1 MATKSRGA
9 PRATSAIIFDATLSS
24 RVSIGMRPHGLAIG
38 ALISTDRIDTWN
50 ENAPCSRRRAP
61 PAKSYDLAR
70 LGDDTVSLLTPQTPV
85 DVRRETLRRAALYA
99 TRQTGLPDQLAARL
113 IARANAAGDADPAAW
128 FDAGYFV
135 ETIRQA
141 ARLGHVLRPDQR
153 VGWKLT
159 ADPTHV
165 DGLALIEKAI
175 RLGGRDMQPAAAS
188 SPPRERRSIANRDS
202 RCAHSAARVAKM
214 RQKSPQ

>member
-1 MATKSRGA
+1 MLKKHVLALAFALVVTAA
-9 PRATSAIIFDATLSS
+9 PALAGPPLICHPIDIGTAQSLPWSSAPGWNG
-24 RVSIGMRPHGLAIG
+24 VLA
-38 ALISTDRIDTWN
+38 
-50 ENAPCSRRRAP
+50 
-61 PAKSYDLAR
+61 SYDVAR

-85 DVRRETLRRAALYA
+85 NVRRETLRRAAIYS
-99 TRQTGLPDQLAARL
+99 TRQAGLSEQLAARL
-113 IARANAAGDADPAAW
+113 IARANAAGDNDPAAW

-141 ARLGHVLRPDQR
+141 GHLGQVMRPDQL

-175 RLGGRDMQPAAAS
+175 RMGGREMQPAATYV
-188 SPPRERRSIANRDS
+188 
-202 RCAHSAARVAKM
+202 AAVRTPID
-214 RQKSPQ
+214 R

>member
-1 MATKSRGA
+1 MLKKLLLPLALALVVTAA
-9 PRATSAIIFDATLSS
+9 PALAGPPLICHPIDIGTAQSLPWSSAP
-24 RVSIGMRPHGLAIG
+24 GWNG
-38 ALISTDRIDTWN
+38 AL
-50 ENAPCSRRRAP
+50 A
-61 PAKSYDLAR
+61 SYSLAH

-85 DVRRETLRRAALYA
+85 NVRRETLRRAAIYA
-99 TRQTGLPDQLAARL
+99 TRQAGLAELLATKL

-141 ARLGHVLRPDQR
+141 ARLGQVMRPDQR

-175 RLGGRDMQPAAAS
+175 RMGGHDMQPAAAFV
-188 SPPRERRSIANRDS
+188 A
-202 RCAHSAARVAKM
+202 AARTPM
-214 RQKSPQ
+214 DR